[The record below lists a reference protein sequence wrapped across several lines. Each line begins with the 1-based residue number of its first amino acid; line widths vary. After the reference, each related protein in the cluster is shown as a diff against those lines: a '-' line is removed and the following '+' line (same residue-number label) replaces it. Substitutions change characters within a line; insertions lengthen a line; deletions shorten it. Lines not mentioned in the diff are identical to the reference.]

1 MHEIK
6 NLVLEIINFLD
17 EHKSNKNEIVIFN
30 KLKTLSLEESQFQNF
45 KGNNPPKEQS
55 LHKALEIIVQEP
67 LQNLKEKIH
76 LALEQL
82 KWNVD
87 NGSFYN
93 KNSDVGNDYLNGN
106 MNTEL
111 IGPRFGHFKSE
122 ELRLG
127 LFLLEPNIFYKD
139 HKHEAP
145 ELYINLTNGT
155 EWRFGNSGWQF
166 QEPGSIIYNE
176 PFKEHAMRV
185 NENPFLSIWCWPKN
199 SSSECILVP
208 RSDWSNLK

>member
-1 MHEIK
+1 M
-6 NLVLEIINFLD
+6 NPLL
-17 EHKSNKNEIVIFN
+17 NELHPYPFE
-30 KLKTLSLEESQFQNF
+30 KLRS
-45 KGNNPPKEQS
+45 
-55 LHKALEIIVQEP
+55 
-67 LQNLKEKIH
+67 LKE
-76 LALEQL
+76 
-82 KWNVD
+82 
-87 NGSFYN
+87 GC
-93 KNSDVGNDYLNGN
+93 
-106 MNTEL
+106 T
-111 IGPRFGHFKSE
+111 P
-122 ELRLG
+122 
-127 LFLLEPNIFYKD
+127 PNIP
-139 HKHEAP
+139 HIALSIGEPKHEAP

>member
-1 MHEIK
+1 M
-6 NLVLEIINFLD
+6 
-17 EHKSNKNEIVIFN
+17 
-30 KLKTLSLEESQFQNF
+30 
-45 KGNNPPKEQS
+45 
-55 LHKALEIIVQEP
+55 
-67 LQNLKEKIH
+67 
-76 LALEQL
+76 
-82 KWNVD
+82 
-87 NGSFYN
+87 
-93 KNSDVGNDYLNGN
+93 NS
-106 MNTEL
+106 EL

-155 EWRFGNSGWQF
+155 EWRFGNSGWEF

-208 RSDWSNLK
+208 RSDWSNL